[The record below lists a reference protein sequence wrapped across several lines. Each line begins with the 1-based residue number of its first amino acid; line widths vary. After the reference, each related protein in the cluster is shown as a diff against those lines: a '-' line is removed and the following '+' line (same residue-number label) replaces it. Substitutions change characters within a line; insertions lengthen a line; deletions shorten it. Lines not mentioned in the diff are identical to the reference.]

1 MINKIL
7 KVLAALGAFFSAIFY
22 VLFRQAKE
30 EQKVINEKYDNMSE
44 NLNALKAGEKA
55 EMEIK
60 HENEKLKKA
69 VHNSNN
75 LDAFNACN
83 DILSK

>member
-1 MINKIL
+1 
-7 KVLAALGAFFSAIFY
+7 
-22 VLFRQAKE
+22 
-30 EQKVINEKYDNMSE
+30 MSE

-60 HENEKLKKA
+60 HENEKLKEA